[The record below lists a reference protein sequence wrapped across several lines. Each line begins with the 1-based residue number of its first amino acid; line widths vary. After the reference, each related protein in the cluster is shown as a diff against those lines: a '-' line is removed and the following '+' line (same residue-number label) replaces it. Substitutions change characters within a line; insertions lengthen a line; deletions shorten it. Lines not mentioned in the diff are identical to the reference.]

1 MKISSI
7 LKWILILSLTA
18 FSSDSFAQRDDV
30 EERSGPV
37 LKKRSKKIIRKKR
50 IRQAAEGRS
59 TLAVDWLNGIFGSA
73 PNSSAFNPT
82 NTVQKIPELGL
93 RTDLIFDYRHTWGS
107 GYKLV
112 ARPRGY
118 FEAFQ
123 FRSQEPVVIEQSSVG
138 KVEFLEVF
146 GEAWINREVSF
157 TLGLQNYQWGPA
169 EIISPS
175 NPIFH
180 FNRDQRSL
188 LWREGGHALARLN
201 WTPSMEWSHVL
212 IVEGVSNQEPSFIGD
227 RSFVPKALL
236 KSEVRDSSDA
246 QNYLGLIGGT
256 EEESRPFGGLYFNA
270 MPTEGFSVYGDLRI
284 TERPFRYTP
293 KATGP
298 LVYNMLETETAGEW
312 QHIGVFGFR
321 LETES
326 LDMRAEIISNP
337 MGFDESQFQQALLS
351 VLPSNPQAS
360 TNLVRLNRPGLEL
373 LAKTYGYISIR
384 APDIGNNGLWQ
395 ASLRYLHSGL
405 DQSGIIGVS
414 VERNT
419 GDHIVVLFEGRHSM
433 GRAEAEFTLQ
443 EKYYSFVGL
452 RLLL

>member
-7 LKWILILSLTA
+7 LRWILIFILTVV
-18 FSSDSFAQRDDV
+18 STDSFAQRDDGD
-30 EERSGPV
+30 ERNGPV
-37 LKKRSKKIIRKKR
+37 LKKRSKKVIRKKR
-50 IRQAAEGRS
+50 VRKAPEGRS
-59 TLAVDWLNGIFGSA
+59 TLAVDWLGGVFSSA
-73 PNSSAFNPT
+73 PNTSNFNPG

-107 GYKLV
+107 RYKFV

-118 FEAFQ
+118 LDAFQ
-123 FRSQEPVVIEQSSVG
+123 IRSQEPVVIEQSSVG

-146 GEAWINREVSF
+146 GEAWISREVSF

-180 FNRDQRSL
+180 FDRDQRSL

-212 IVEGVSNQEPSFIGD
+212 IVEGVSNQELSFIGD
-227 RSFVPKALL
+227 RPFVPKALL
-236 KSEVRDSSDA
+236 KSEVRDASDA
-246 QNYLGLIGGT
+246 QNYLGLVGGT
-256 EEESRPFGGLYFNA
+256 EEESRPFGGIYFNA
-270 MPTEGFSVYGDLRI
+270 MPTEGFSVYGDLRM

-293 KATGP
+293 QVTSP
-298 LVYNMLETETAGEW
+298 LVYDMVETETAGEW
-312 QHIGVFGFR
+312 QHVGVFGLR

-326 LDMRAEIISNP
+326 LDIRAEMISNP
-337 MGFDESQFQQALLS
+337 MGFDENQFQQALLS
-351 VLPSNPQAS
+351 AMPSNPQAT
-360 TNLVRLNRPGLEL
+360 TNLIRLNRPGLEL
-373 LAKTYGYISIR
+373 LAKSYGYFSVR
-384 APDIGNNGLWQ
+384 APDIGNTGLWQ

-405 DQSGIIGVS
+405 DQSGIVGVS

-419 GDHIVVLFEGRHSM
+419 GDHFVLLFEGRHSI
-433 GRAEAEFTLQ
+433 GKADAEFTLQ
-443 EKYYSFVGL
+443 EKYYGFVGL
-452 RLLL
+452 RVLL